1 MLRCAGPY
9 GLGQRVPMLV
19 VSPWTRGGWVCSDV
33 FDHTSLILAGRVETG
48 RPSTSDPAL
57 A

>member
-1 MLRCAGPY
+1 VTSAGDARFLR
-9 GLGQRVPMLV
+9 R
-19 VSPWTRGGWVCSDV
+19 
-33 FDHTSLILAGRVETG
+33 LAGRVETG